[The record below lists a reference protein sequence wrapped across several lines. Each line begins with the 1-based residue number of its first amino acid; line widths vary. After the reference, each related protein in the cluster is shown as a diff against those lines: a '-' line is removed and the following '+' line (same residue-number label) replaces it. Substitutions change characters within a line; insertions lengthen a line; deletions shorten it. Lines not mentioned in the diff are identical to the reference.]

1 MRIIV
6 TAAILTLAA
15 ATALPASA
23 CDRHGSFF
31 GQLGGA
37 SWTDYDPAT
46 ADADALFLEQQ
57 LSEWHRQNAV
67 PPAEV
72 KPKKPTFSS
81 ASNRAAKAAQA
92 RMARK
97 AKLTQAAKPEG
108 ASNAKFE
115 STDRPTLTAS
125 ER

>member
-1 MRIIV
+1 MRILA

-31 GQLGGA
+31 GQMSGA

-57 LSEWHRQNAV
+57 LSEWHKQNAA

-72 KPKKPTFSS
+72 KPAKPTFSS

-97 AKLTQAAKPEG
+97 AKLTQAAKPDG
-108 ASNAKFE
+108 SSAAKFE
-115 STDRPTLTAS
+115 STDRPRLTAS

>member
-1 MRIIV
+1 MRILATV
-6 TAAILTLAA
+6 SILTIAA
-15 ATALPASA
+15 AAALPAQA
-23 CDRHGSFF
+23 CDRHGGFF

-46 ADADALFLEQQ
+46 AEADALFIEQQ
-57 LSEWHRQNAV
+57 LSEWHKQNEL

-72 KPKKPTFSS
+72 KPAKPTFSS

-97 AKLTQAAKPEG
+97 AKLTQAAKTEG
-108 ASNAKFE
+108 ASSAKFG
-115 STDRPTLTAS
+115 STSRPTLNAS

>member
-1 MRIIV
+1 MRIFA
-6 TAAILTLAA
+6 TATILTLAA
-15 ATALPASA
+15 TTALPASA

-57 LSEWHRQNAV
+57 LSEWHKQNAV
-67 PPAEV
+67 PSAEV

-97 AKLTQAAKPEG
+97 AKLTQAAKTDG
-108 ASNAKFE
+108 ASSAKFE
-115 STDRPTLTAS
+115 SINRPTLSAS

>member
-1 MRIIV
+1 MRILATV
-6 TAAILTLAA
+6 SILTIAA
-15 ATALPASA
+15 ATALPAQA
-23 CDRHGSFF
+23 CDRHGGFF

-46 ADADALFLEQQ
+46 ADADALFLAQQ
-57 LSEWHRQNAV
+57 LSEWHKQNEV

-72 KPKKPTFSS
+72 KPIKPTFSS

-97 AKLTQAAKPEG
+97 AKLTQAAKTEG
-108 ASNAKFE
+108 ASSAKFE
-115 STDRPTLTAS
+115 STNRPTLTAS